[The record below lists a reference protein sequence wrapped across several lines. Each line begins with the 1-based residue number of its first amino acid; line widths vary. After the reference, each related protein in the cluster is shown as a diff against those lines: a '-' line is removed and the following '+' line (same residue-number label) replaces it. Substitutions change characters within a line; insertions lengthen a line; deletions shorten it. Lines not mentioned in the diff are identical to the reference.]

1 MSNIKNF
8 KGILFAIVSSGTFGL
23 IPLFSIPLMQGGMT
37 EPSVLFYRF
46 LFSALMM
53 LAICLIRKENL
64 KITLKQ
70 AYSISMLGILYAA
83 TALFLIYSYRY
94 IPSGI
99 ATTIHFMYPIAVSFI
114 MMMFFKEKRSV
125 ILLLAAVL
133 SVIGVVFMCW
143 TGGESIQFIGLLVA
157 GATIITYSFYIVGV
171 NQSKVGRLSA
181 EVLTFYIVL
190 AGAVVFFIFALF
202 SGSVGTIPDLPSLSR
217 LLLLAFLCTVVSDFT
232 LVLAIKLVGS
242 TVSSILGSMEPL
254 VAVIV
259 GVLYFSESFS
269 FYSFI
274 GIALIILSVVM
285 VILKNAK
292 KEEKEEAH
300 DYL

>member
-1 MSNIKNF
+1 MRDIKNL
-8 KGILFAIVSSGTFGL
+8 KGIVFAIVSSGTFGL
-23 IPLFSIPLMQGGMT
+23 IPLFSIPLMQGGMS

-46 LFSALMM
+46 LFSTLMM

-64 KITLKQ
+64 RISLKQ
-70 AYSISMLGILYAA
+70 IYSISMLGVLYAA

-125 ILLLAAVL
+125 IILLAAAL

-143 TGGESIQFIGLLVA
+143 TGGENIQLMGLLVA
-157 GATIITYSFYIVGV
+157 GATVVTYSFYIVGV

-190 AGAVVFFIFALF
+190 AGTVVFLLFALF
-202 SGSVGTIPDLPSLSR
+202 NGGVGTIPDTPSLGR

-232 LVLAIKLVGS
+232 LVLAIKMVGS
-242 TVSSILGSMEPL
+242 TISSILGSMEPV
-254 VAVIV
+254 VAVLV

-269 FYSFI
+269 VFSFI
-274 GIALIILSVVM
+274 GIALIIISVIM
-285 VILKNAK
+285 VILKNAGKEDK
-292 KEEKEEAH
+292 KESLE
-300 DYL
+300 LL